1 MTLHKESQVVVS
13 KLSILLPVFNEQYFV
28 EQIISQTLRVDLP
41 PGIERELVIVDDGS
55 TDETY
60 RLLENIA
67 RENPETITLY
77 RHETNLGKGAAV
89 RTAIQH
95 ATGDIFII
103 QDADL
108 EYDPKE
114 YNKLLK
120 PILDGDADVVYGS
133 RFLTG
138 DARRVLYFWHSLG
151 NKFLT
156 TIANIITN
164 LNLTDME
171 TCYKVVKGD
180 ILRSIPI
187 RSNRFDLEP
196 ELTVKLAKRGCRF
209 FEVPI
214 SYKGRTYDEGKKIR
228 WHDGLRAVW
237 VMIYFW
243 LVDDLY
249 NDLYGHSILH
259 RLAQT
264 HRFNRWMADTIR
276 EWIGDNVLEIG
287 AGIGNLTAKVLP
299 RYSYTASDID
309 PLHLEFLKTRF
320 SQSNRVTVRELN
332 IEDAA
337 AIDALENR
345 FDTVICLNVV
355 EHVEHDEQALQN
367 INRSLMP
374 GGNAIILVP
383 QGQWLYGSLDKALDH
398 YRRYRRDDLIDKCK
412 RAGFTIEHVF
422 SFNRVGVFPWFF
434 NGRILRRRNFSKF
447 QLKIYDSFV
456 WLWKLIDRWLPWKGL
471 SIIVIAR
478 KK

>member
-1 MTLHKESQVVVS
+1 MT

-28 EQIISQTLRVDLP
+28 EQIVNQTLRVDLP
-41 PGIERELVIVDDGS
+41 PGIERELIVVDDGS

-60 RLLENIA
+60 RLLEDIA
-67 RENPETITLY
+67 SKESQTVKLY
-77 RHETNLGKGAAV
+77 RHEVNRGKGAAV

-108 EYDPKE
+108 EYDPGE
-114 YNKLLK
+114 YTKLLK
-120 PILDGDADVVYGS
+120 PILAGDADVVYGS

-151 NKFLT
+151 NKLLT
-156 TIANIITN
+156 TMANVVTN

-171 TCYKVVKGD
+171 TCYKMVKGD

-228 WHDGLRAVW
+228 WHDGLRAIW
-237 VMIYFW
+237 VMVYFW

-264 HRFNRWMADTIR
+264 HRFNRWMSDTIR
-276 EWIGDNVLEIG
+276 AWIGDNVLEIG
-287 AGIGNLTAKVLP
+287 AGIGNLTTKVLP
-299 RYSYTASDID
+299 RHSYTASDID
-309 PLHLEFLKTRF
+309 PLHLDFLKTRF
-320 SQSNRVTVRELN
+320 GQSNRMTVRELN
-332 IEDAA
+332 VETAEDF
-337 AIDALENR
+337 DGLENR
-345 FDTVICLNVV
+345 FDTVICLNVI
-355 EHVEHDEQALQN
+355 EHVERDEQALKN
-367 INRSLMP
+367 INRSLAP

-383 QGQWLYGSLDKALDH
+383 QGPWLYGSLDKALDH
-398 YRRYRRDDLIDKCK
+398 CRRYRRDELIDKCK
-412 RAGFTIEHVF
+412 RAGFAIERVF
-422 SFNRVGVFPWFF
+422 SFNRVSVFPWFF

-447 QLKIYDSFV
+447 QLKIYDSLV
-456 WLWKLIDRWLPWKGL
+456 WLWKVIDRWLPWRGL

-478 KK
+478 KEGEKVE

>member
-1 MTLHKESQVVVS
+1 VS

-398 YRRYRRDDLIDKCK
+398 YRRYKRDDLIDKCK
-412 RAGFTIEHVF
+412 RAGFTIERVF

>member
-1 MTLHKESQVVVS
+1 MS

-28 EQIISQTLRVDLP
+28 EQIISQTLHVDLP
-41 PGIERELVIVDDGS
+41 PNIERELVIVDDGS

-67 RENPETITLY
+67 RENPETITLH

-89 RTAIQH
+89 RTAIEH
-95 ATGDIFII
+95 ATGDIFVI

-138 DARRVLYFWHSLG
+138 DTRRVLYFWHSLG

-156 TIANIITN
+156 IIANVITN

-171 TCYKVVKGD
+171 TCYKMVKGD

-299 RYSYTASDID
+299 RHSYTASDID

-332 IEDAA
+332 VEDAA
-337 AIDALENR
+337 ATDGLENR

-355 EHVEHDEQALQN
+355 EHVERDEQALQN
-367 INRSLMP
+367 INRTLMP

-383 QGQWLYGSLDKALDH
+383 QGPWLYGSLDKALDH

-412 RAGFTIEHVF
+412 RAGFAIEHVF

-456 WLWKLIDRWLPWKGL
+456 WLWKLIDRWLPWRGL

>member
-398 YRRYRRDDLIDKCK
+398 YRRYKRDDLIDKCK
-412 RAGFTIEHVF
+412 RAGFTIERVF